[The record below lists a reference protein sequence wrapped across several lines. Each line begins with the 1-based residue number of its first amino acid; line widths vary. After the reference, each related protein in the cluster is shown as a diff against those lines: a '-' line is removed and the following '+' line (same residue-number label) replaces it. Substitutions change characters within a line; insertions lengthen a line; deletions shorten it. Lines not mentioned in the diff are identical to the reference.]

1 MNSSR
6 SSDVEKLMNQVVTLI
21 PVSYVD
27 ALLTF
32 NSKLEGRDIAWS
44 VTGNLGEALRTVH
57 VEPDYVDIVTNS
69 VGAEQIFQ
77 AVQEYTPSEIQQVTE
92 TLPRKAVVD
101 EKEYPTSVRSY
112 FFKFK
117 IGSVEFRIHGDLQYR
132 IADWDWGD
140 KFEFDP
146 DYVYIVG
153 QKISVVPL
161 TIKYNLYRG
170 LGWTDRAEKIMKVLH
185 RKHNIKL

>member
-1 MNSSR
+1 
-6 SSDVEKLMNQVVTLI
+6 MNQVVTLI

-27 ALLTF
+27 ALLIF

-57 VEPDYVDIVTNS
+57 VEPDYVEIVTNS
-69 VGAEQIFQ
+69 AGAEQIFQ

-92 TLPRKAVVD
+92 ALPRKAVVD
-101 EKEYPTSVRSY
+101 EKEYPISVRSY

-170 LGWTDRAEKIMKVLH
+170 LGWTDRAEKIVRVLH